1 MLTDNSSR
9 FCSSLKFLH
18 FWLVKW
24 WWWNESLN
32 NIYVSTTIFVIGRFI
47 VGIDFS
53 FEVSYL
59 TLNSLLVIL
68 SNCQK
73 RKKAQQT
80 CQSSRWHREFLSV
93 NRFSRVYWIVK
104 FFPSFAYRV
113 LQKSLSF
120 DRYFIYYLRR
130 FILTNEIIHTT
141 KSTIKHCRFE
151 KYWIKPKIY
160 KKLSLLYLFYP
171 TS

>member
-1 MLTDNSSR
+1 MCHQQYLCV
-9 FCSSLKFLH
+9 F
-18 FWLVKW
+18 
-24 WWWNESLN
+24 
-32 NIYVSTTIFVIGRFI
+32 GRFI
-47 VGIDFS
+47 VGTDFS

-59 TLNSLLVIL
+59 TLNSLFVIL
-68 SNCQK
+68 LSHCQK
-73 RKKAQQT
+73 GKKAQQT
-80 CQSSRWHREFLSV
+80 CQPSRWHQEFFSV

-104 FFPSFAYRV
+104 FFPSFAYPM
-113 LQKSLSF
+113 LQNSLSF

-141 KSTIKHCRFE
+141 ESTVKHCRFE